1 MFTKLSIF
9 VVELIIVSFLL
20 FITFYNFSF
29 KVIYASHPSSI
40 HPDLKPPRASRTH
53 PNRAEGVNIE
63 VWILKSVRSELKPT
77 SNFAGMQVI
86 ISLITPGMDAISLL
100 IGTGDLISF
109 VMKPL
114 CFMKWIFFKSFQV
127 EVPGRSYLL

>member
-1 MFTKLSIF
+1 M
-9 VVELIIVSFLL
+9 
-20 FITFYNFSF
+20 
-29 KVIYASHPSSI
+29 
-40 HPDLKPPRASRTH
+40 
-53 PNRAEGVNIE
+53 
-63 VWILKSVRSELKPT
+63 RSELKPT